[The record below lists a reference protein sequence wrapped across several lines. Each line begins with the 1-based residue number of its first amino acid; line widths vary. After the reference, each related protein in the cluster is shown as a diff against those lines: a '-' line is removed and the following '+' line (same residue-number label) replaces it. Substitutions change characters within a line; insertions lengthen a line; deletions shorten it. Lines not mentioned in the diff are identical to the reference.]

1 MSRFEPNVEPSME
14 EILASIRRII
24 AEDTSGSRTTP
35 PPAPSPS
42 PSPSRM
48 QPSPVRSNAGARPG
62 TPPQRG
68 FMSRNAFM
76 KSPTPAEE
84 PSEQRFFTP
93 VTPHDPLPST
103 EAAPVATPE
112 VGVEKASPSLLEPKD
127 VKVEAKPAE
136 AASAKVE
143 QSSETAKS
151 ETKLEKTKQ
160 EEPTVVEVKAIIEAE
175 QKPLTP
181 EPKSEA
187 QLIDAQLVELL
198 GEDLKALRESDG
210 RQDQKTKPTEDVS
223 AKADTPA
230 ETSSPRSIE
239 PAEKT
244 TAASE
249 PITSP
254 AVHAKDKAPDI
265 RESADPFAFDLG
277 PSPFLPRSLP
287 QQAPEQKNSVEPT
300 PAPQAEH
307 QQPQRS
313 FASQRDEG
321 EPSAERIRAK
331 INGIAVHSETEQPT
345 APSPRKQPEPVTP
358 PEPQRPATF
367 AVPSVSATLGPH
379 RRLEPLS
386 ESFKPA
392 PAPSDYRKPVETR
405 SSPFPLRDF
414 GRSSEPS
421 AEPRRDRSA
430 PPPPP
435 PLSALPPLDVEASPV
450 ISGDRT
456 MEDAV
461 ADLLR
466 PLLKTWLAEN
476 MPKIVERAL
485 RREMTERL
493 LPGQKNFRD

>member
-1 MSRFEPNVEPSME
+1 
-14 EILASIRRII
+14 
-24 AEDTSGSRTTP
+24 
-35 PPAPSPS
+35 
-42 PSPSRM
+42 
-48 QPSPVRSNAGARPG
+48 
-62 TPPQRG
+62 
-68 FMSRNAFM
+68 M

-84 PSEQRFFTP
+84 PGEQRFFTP
-93 VTPHDPLPST
+93 VTPHDPLPLV

-112 VGVEKASPSLLEPKD
+112 VGVEKASPSLLESKD
-127 VKVEAKPAE
+127 VKVEAKPVG
-136 AASAKVE
+136 ASPVKVE

-198 GEDLKALRESDG
+198 GEDLKALRESNE

-230 ETSSPRSIE
+230 ETSSPKSIE

-244 TAASE
+244 TGASE
-249 PITSP
+249 PIASP
-254 AVHAKDKAPDI
+254 AEHAKDKAPDI

-287 QQAPEQKNSVEPT
+287 QQTPEQKNSAEPT
-300 PAPQAEH
+300 PVPQPEAQHSEP
-307 QQPQRS
+307 QPQYQPQRS
-313 FASQRDEG
+313 FASRRDEG
-321 EPSAERIRAK
+321 EPSAERGWAK
-331 INGIAVHSETEQPT
+331 INESAAHSEPVRPT
-345 APSPRKQPEPVTP
+345 APSPRKPEPVMP
-358 PEPQRPATF
+358 PEPQRTAAF

-392 PAPSDYRKPVETR
+392 PAPSDYRKPIESR
-405 SSPFPLRDF
+405 PSPFPLRDF
-414 GRSSEPS
+414 GRSSEPP
-421 AEPRRDRSA
+421 AEPRRDQHEGRSRSVV
-430 PPPPP
+430 PPPP
-435 PLSALPPLDVEASPV
+435 PLSALPPLDAEANPV

-493 LPGQKNFRD
+493 LPSQKNFRD